1 MKLNFN
7 YLKTIRIEQDSK
19 TDDKPDV
26 NTAENINIVNKPN
39 QIKSLNQNKENQNYL
54 HVISSFNFKSK
65 ILFKLKLF
73 YFYFFY
79 LE

>member
-73 YFYFFY
+73 TYFF
-79 LE
+79 LI